1 MIPMVVDDDSEMMNN
16 LLEER
21 VEPRTS
27 LPPLLF
33 ELDQVKPDILDYIG
47 VSYGLS
53 EDLLR

>member
-1 MIPMVVDDDSEMMNN
+1 MTPMVVDDDSEMMNN